1 MKLMAIAAAAALT
14 LTVAGCATEESEL
27 PDTPDIVSEDTN
39 EEGND
44 ANEGSANDSEDSE
57 GDGVQRIDVEVDPY
71 QSEQFLQAAEQ
82 SLSLAA
88 ENGYIE
94 EYTIPG
100 ATDSTDGTSSSE
112 PFSEAVIFDA
122 TKPIEEA
129 AALRIS
135 EGIAAP
141 LYVTSTDEV
150 FIGLIELSAKAE
162 SIIGIINSGAE
173 EASQYTNV
181 ITNDGFI
188 FNDPSTND
196 RFHVKTNEDGIITS
210 FTAGAGENERTH
222 TFSYS
227 LTEEQKD
234 LITQAYEMEFEEG
247 VPEE

>member
-14 LTVAGCATEESEL
+14 LTVAGCTAEESEL
-27 PDTPDIVSEDTN
+27 PDTPDIVSEDNNTEEDDTN
-39 EEGND
+39 DDTADNSDE
-44 ANEGSANDSEDSE
+44 SE

-71 QSEQFLQAAEQ
+71 QSEQLLESVRQ

-94 EYTIPG
+94 KYTISG
-100 ATDSTDGTSSSE
+100 ATDSTGEAS
-112 PFSEAVIFDA
+112 FSDTIIFDA
-122 TKPIEEA
+122 AKPIEEA
-129 AALRIS
+129 AAALIT
-135 EGIAAP
+135 EGFAGP
-141 LYVTSTDEV
+141 LYITSTDEV

-173 EASQYTNV
+173 EASQYTNI

-210 FTAGAGENERTH
+210 FTAGTGANERTH

-234 LITQAYEMEFEEG
+234 LVTQAYEMELEEG

>member
-14 LTVAGCATEESEL
+14 LTVAGCATEENEL
-27 PDTPDIVSEDTN
+27 PDTPDTVSEDTN
-39 EEGND
+39 DEEND
-44 ANEGSANDSEDSE
+44 ANEGSADDSE

-71 QSEQFLQAAEQ
+71 QSEQLLQAAEQ

-112 PFSEAVIFDA
+112 SFSEAVIFDA
-122 TKPIEEA
+122 AKPIEEA

-135 EGIAAP
+135 EVIAAP

-162 SIIGIINSGAE
+162 AIIGIINSGAE

-188 FNDPSTND
+188 FNDPSTGN

-210 FTAGAGENERTH
+210 FTAGAGENERSH